1 MSNRCNHIRRAARQ
15 APSGQGPTLVGYWQ
29 AVAPGRPGRVRRLK
43 RKVLMLCDS
52 LGAGGAERQL
62 ALLSSSLPEPWQASV
77 FSLGGGRYADEIR
90 SLGVPLQLAQRRG
103 RLDPTPTLQ
112 LWRAIAA
119 AKPDVV
125 HSWGWMTAWAAEPWC
140 RAFGVPHVSGV
151 IRRGNPPHRRGFLMR
166 TAARFGRLAIAN
178 SAAGLDAFGVSRG
191 RGRVLHNGFSWDRFP
206 AGAAREEHEPPVVVM
221 AATMDERKDFGLYLA
236 LARELCLARGLEA
249 RFLVI
254 GGGRDA
260 ARLES
265 GAADLVA
272 RGVVVFTGRVAEVL
286 DLYRRADVGV
296 LLTTSV
302 HGEGISNSIME
313 YMASR
318 LPVVCSDNGGNPEL
332 VVDGAT
338 GFLVPVGGLEQACD
352 AVARLLGDR
361 ELARRMGEAGHA
373 RIRDEFSIA
382 RMAARAVEIYEEC
395 RERGRR

>member
-1 MSNRCNHIRRAARQ
+1 
-15 APSGQGPTLVGYWQ
+15 V
-29 AVAPGRPGRVRRLK
+29 K

-62 ALLSSSLPEPWQASV
+62 ALLSASLPAPWEAAV
-77 FSLGGGRYADEIR
+77 FSFGGGRYAEELR
-90 SLGVPLQLAQRRG
+90 ALGVPLTLAQRRG

-112 LWRAIAA
+112 LWRAVAT

-125 HSWGWMTAWAAEPWC
+125 HSWGWMTAWAAEPCC
-140 RAFGVPHVSGV
+140 RALGVPHVSGV

-166 TAARFGRLAIAN
+166 TAARLGRLTIAN
-178 SAAGLDAFGVSRG
+178 SQAGLVAFGVPPR
-191 RGRVLHNGFSWDRFP
+191 RGRVLHNGFSWERLP
-206 AGAAREEHEPPVVVM
+206 ADAGRRDHDPPLVVM
-221 AATMDERKDFGLYLA
+221 AATMDERKDFDLYLA
-236 LARELCLARGLEA
+236 LARELCLNRGVRA

-260 ARLES
+260 ARLERD
-265 GAADLVA
+265 AADLVA
-272 RGVVVFTGRVAEVL
+272 GGLVEFTGRVTEVL

-313 YMASR
+313 YMASG

-338 GFLVPVGGLEQACD
+338 GCLVPVGGLGQACD
-352 AVARLLGDR
+352 AVARLLADR
-361 ELARRMGEAGHA
+361 ELARRLGEAGRA
-373 RIRDEFSIA
+373 RIRDEFSVA
-382 RMAARAVEIYEEC
+382 RMAARAVAIYDEC
-395 RERGRR
+395 LARGRP